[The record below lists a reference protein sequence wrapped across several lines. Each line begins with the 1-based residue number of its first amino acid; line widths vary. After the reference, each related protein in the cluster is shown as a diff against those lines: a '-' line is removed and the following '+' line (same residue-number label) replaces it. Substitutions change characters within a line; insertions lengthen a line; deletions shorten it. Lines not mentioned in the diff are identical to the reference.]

1 MIRSLIDIYRHE
13 GWLPDCRYFPLDLIK
28 VNIRMSFCK
37 GITQG
42 GSNAD
47 TLITDAYIKGIKDV
61 PWQDAFHAIRKVLG
75 PKIAVDNRTQK
86 SNRQI
91 GGLKVV
97 EIS

>member
-1 MIRSLIDIYRHE
+1 MIRSLIDIYRYE
-13 GWLPDCRYFPLDLIK
+13 GWLPDCRYFPSNLIK

-47 TLITDAYIKGIKDV
+47 TLLTDAYIKGIKNV
-61 PWQDAFHAIRKVLG
+61 PWQDAFHAIRKVPG
-75 PKIAVDNRTQK
+75 PKISVDGRTQK
-86 SNRQI
+86 LNPRI
-91 GGLKVV
+91 GELKVV